1 VARRNALISR
11 LAPAALLLLAI
22 AGCSG
27 ANLGDIDEEVNSR
40 EQMPGPGILADDEGE
55 SALKW
60 SNDSEQ
66 AETETSGPVTATA
79 TPVNSDAATLSPQQ
93 AEFEHYK
100 AWIEFKGGG
109 AQSEAAGLSPQQVEF
124 EHYKTWKQLSSEGA
138 ESMEYREFQEW
149 LEFREFKA
157 TQ

>member
-1 VARRNALISR
+1 MARRNTLISR
-11 LAPAALLLLAI
+11 LTPAALLLLAI

-66 AETETSGPVTATA
+66 AETVTSGSATVTATA
-79 TPVNSDAATLSPQQ
+79 ATSGAATLSPQQ

-100 AWIEFKGGG
+100 AWMEFKGEGVE
-109 AQSEAAGLSPQQVEF
+109 SEEAGLSAQQVEF
-124 EHYKTWKQLSSEGA
+124 EHYKAWKQLSSEGA